1 MNLYAESDRAALRSS
16 TIILLMLSLV
26 LVGQVLAEEPVSP
39 GSALS
44 NAVNKSADED
54 RSTVNLVLLE
64 KSLIR
69 VIMEVLSQLLGIIWL
84 YSIELIV
91 AE

>member
-1 MNLYAESDRAALRSS
+1 MIRGTWHTDRTILPDELHTSDLTNLLQIGLDLG
-16 TIILLMLSLV
+16 LV
-26 LVGQVLAEEPVSP
+26 
-39 GSALS
+39 